1 MKINSISDLALSKIK
16 PKMTIS
22 LGGGSNVFK
31 LAQAIAQHNLD
42 ITLYSP
48 SELTRFRC
56 KELGLELL
64 PSTAATKIDIAFD
77 GCDSIDKNFN
87 VLKSLGG
94 IHLLEKQAAQLAN
107 QFILLLPS
115 ERIQPILNPKIPLAF
130 SKSSFACKLLSY
142 KSFPIPVNWAPW
154 PGKTYAFI
162 TYP

>member
-1 MKINSISDLALSKIK
+1 MKINSINDLALSKIK

-56 KELGLELL
+56 QELGLELL

-87 VLKSLGG
+87 VLKVWV
-94 IHLLEKQAAQLAN
+94 E
-107 QFILLLPS
+107 FIFLKNRQHKLPNS
-115 ERIQPILNPKIPLAF
+115 
-130 SKSSFACKLLSY
+130 LSY
-142 KSFPIPVNWAPW
+142 SYPVKGYNR
-154 PGKTYAFI
+154 F
-162 TYP
+162 